1 MCHHCVDFPRAL
13 QPESEELS
21 DSSLTTT
28 TCVLALPTHD
38 LFSATV
44 TLRDPLDSTNPP
56 TILSCI
62 LLEV

>member
-1 MCHHCVDFPRAL
+1 MCHHCVDFSGDLR
-13 QPESEELS
+13 PESEGLS

-28 TCVLALPTHD
+28 ACVLALPTHG
-38 LFSATV
+38 LFSATITV
-44 TLRDPLDSTNPP
+44 RDPLDSTKPP